1 MLAKV
6 LLAAAPLLL
15 ALPARAAPRA
25 LQKDDV
31 ACSDVPTET
40 VTVVSTVY
48 GGPAPSGEAL
58 GEENSP
64 VATISGIRPDPS
76 SGPTST
82 RAAAAVQTA
91 TGNITEVSGDKPS
104 VYQNTLY
111 FTNWGIYGAD
121 MQPQSIPAAD
131 VTRLLYAFADIAS
144 DGTV

>member
-6 LLAAAPLLL
+6 LLAVAPLLL
-15 ALPARAAPRA
+15 ASPARAAPRA

-31 ACSDVPTET
+31 VCVDVPTET

-48 GGPAPSGEAL
+48 GGSAPSGDVISEQF
-58 GEENSP
+58 SP
-64 VATISGIRPDPS
+64 VATVTGIRPESS
-76 SGPTST
+76 SGSTST

-91 TGNITEVSGDKPS
+91 TGNITEISGDKPS